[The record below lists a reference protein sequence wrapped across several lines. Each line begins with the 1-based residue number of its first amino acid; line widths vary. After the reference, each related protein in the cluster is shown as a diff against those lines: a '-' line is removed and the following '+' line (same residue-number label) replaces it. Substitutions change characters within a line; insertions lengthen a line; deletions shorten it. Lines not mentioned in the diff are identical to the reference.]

1 MKLLKP
7 LLGDVTAINLK
18 KVKPTITA
26 INALEPHIQALD
38 DAAIQSRMTEIKD
51 SIRAEYKTFSK
62 EPDAAILNKK
72 TQALLDNRAVEVFA
86 LTREA
91 ANRVLGK
98 RHYDVQLIGGLMLH
112 QGKIAEMKTGEGKT
126 LVATL
131 PLVLNALLG
140 EGSHLV
146 TVNDYLSRRDAGW
159 NAPLY
164 HFLGLTVGAIG
175 HDKSLVY
182 DPNFTIEDES
192 DVRLAHFRSV
202 SRAEAYAADITYGT
216 NNEFGFDYLRD
227 HMVYRVGQLRQKPF
241 YFGIVD
247 EVDSILIDE
256 ARTPLIIS
264 GPAAESTSLYAT
276 FAQIVPRLKKDEDY
290 KVDEKANSVALEDSG
305 IAKVEQALNI
315 ENIYA
320 GDNILLVHHLEEA
333 LKAHA
338 LFSKNKDYVIKDGEV
353 VIVDEFTGRMM
364 PGRRYS
370 EGLHQA
376 IEAKEGVE
384 VQRESE
390 TLATIS
396 FQNLFRLY
404 PKLSGMTGTAATEA
418 EEFYKIYGL
427 EVIVI
432 PTHRPTARIDT
443 NDLIY
448 KNETA
453 KVNAVVADILER
465 QKNGQPSLVGTISVA
480 KSEQLSK
487 ALKQAGI
494 AHQVLNAKHHEKE
507 AKVVAQAGKP
517 GTVTVATNMAG
528 RGVDIMLGGNP
539 PESDNKKE
547 FEQWEKDRQLVL
559 EQGGLHVIGT
569 ERHESR
575 RIDNQLRG
583 RSGRQGDPGST
594 VFYVSMD
601 DDLMRIFGGDRLK
614 GMMDKMGIPDDQP
627 ITAGLISKSIES
639 AQKRVEGHNFDI
651 RKHVVEYDDVM
662 NKHREVIYRKRTR
675 ILELE
680 RSLEDGSSPFVQ
692 PTWLHEEVMALM
704 SDEEAEAYEAK
715 IKKYGLEIVQQAERQ
730 LYLQVIDQYWI
741 EHLNQMEQL
750 RVGIGLRGY
759 GQVDPLV
766 EYKRESYGLFERLL
780 GAIEG
785 EVAQALLRMEVTQ
798 QPQVQAE
805 KSDQNLQ
812 FQGADESLAGGGILP
827 TSNNPQEAMEQ
838 VREIAKEQEAESE
851 KATLSDEPK
860 VGRNDPCPCG
870 SGLKFK
876 KCHGK

>member
-7 LLGDVTAINLK
+7 ILGDVTAINMK
-18 KVKPTITA
+18 KVKPIVDA
-26 INALEPHIQALD
+26 INARESQVQAMD
-38 DAAIQSRMTEIKD
+38 DAAIQARMTEIKTA
-51 SIRAEYKTFSK
+51 IRDEYKTFAHES
-62 EPDAAILNKK
+62 DSTILNKK
-72 TQALLDNRAVEVFA
+72 TQALLDKHTAEVFA
-86 LTREA
+86 LVREA
-91 ANRVLGK
+91 ANRTLGK

-112 QGKIAEMKTGEGKT
+112 QGRIAEMKTGEGKT

-140 EGSHLV
+140 RGAHLV

-164 HFLGLTVGAIG
+164 HFLGLSVAAIG
-175 HDKSLVY
+175 HDKSLLY
-182 DPNFTIEDES
+182 DPTFTIEDEADS
-192 DVRLAHFRSV
+192 RLAHFRSV
-202 SRAEAYAADITYGT
+202 KRHEAYDADITYGT

-227 HMVYRVGQLRQKPF
+227 HMVHQVAQLRQRPF
-241 YFGIVD
+241 YFAIVD

-290 KVDEKANSVALEDSG
+290 KVDEKAHSVALEDSG
-305 IAKVEQALNI
+305 IEKVEKALSI

-320 GDNILLVHHLEEA
+320 GENILLVHHLEEA

-338 LFSKNKDYVIKDGEV
+338 LFTKNKDYVIKDGEV

-427 EVIVI
+427 EVIVT
-432 PTHRPTARIDT
+432 PTHRQVQRRDI

-448 KNETA
+448 KNEQA
-453 KVNAVVADILER
+453 KLNAVVADIVDR
-465 QKNGQPSLVGTISVA
+465 QQKGQPILVGTISVA

-494 AHQVLNAKHHEKE
+494 VHQVLNAKHHEKE
-507 AKVVAQAGKP
+507 ANVVAQAGKP

-539 PESDNKKE
+539 PEGDNKKE
-547 FEQWEKDRQLVL
+547 LEAWEKDRQLVL

-614 GMMDKMGIPDDQP
+614 NMMERLGVPDDQP
-627 ITAGLISKSIES
+627 ITAGIISKSIES

-680 RSLEDGSSPFVQ
+680 RPLEDGASPYAQ
-692 PTWLHEEVMALM
+692 ETWLHQEIMALM
-704 SDEEAEAYEAK
+704 SDEELTIYEGK
-715 IKKYGLEIVQQAERQ
+715 VKKFGLELVQQAERY
-730 LYLQVIDQYWI
+730 LYLQVIDQFWI
-741 EHLNQMEQL
+741 DHLNQMEQL

-785 EVAQALLRMEVTQ
+785 EVVQALMRMEVTQ
-798 QPQVQAE
+798 NPPQQQE
-805 KSDQNLQ
+805 EQKNLQ

-827 TSNNPQEAMEQ
+827 TSANPEEAMEQ
-838 VREIAKEQEAESE
+838 VREIAKEHEEETE
-851 KATLSDEPK
+851 KAAASEQPK
-860 VGRNDPCPCG
+860 VGRNDPCWCG

>member
-1 MKLLKP
+1 MLKLLKP
-7 LLGDVTAINLK
+7 LLGDVTAISLK
-18 KVKPTITA
+18 KVKPTIDS
-26 INALEPHIQALD
+26 INALEPKVQAMD
-38 DAAIQSRMTEIKD
+38 DAAIQARMTEIKS
-51 SIRAEYKTFSK
+51 SIRDEYKTFAK
-62 EPDAAILNKK
+62 EVEPTILNKK
-72 TQALLDNRAVEVFA
+72 TQALLDKHAVEVFA
-86 LTREA
+86 LVREA
-91 ANRVLGK
+91 ANRTLGK

-140 EGSHLV
+140 RGSHLV

-164 HFLGLTVGAIG
+164 HFLGLSVAAIG
-175 HDKSLVY
+175 HDRSLLY
-182 DPNFTIEDES
+182 DASFTVEGETDP
-192 DVRLAHFRSV
+192 RLAHFRPV
-202 SRAEAYAADITYGT
+202 QRPDAYNADITYGT

-227 HMVYRVGQLRQKPF
+227 HMVYRVDQLRQRTV
-241 YFGIVD
+241 YFAIVD

-264 GPAAESTSLYAT
+264 GPAAESTSLYGT

-290 KVDEKANSVALEDSG
+290 KVDEKAHSVALQDSG
-305 IAKVEQALNI
+305 IAKVEKALNI
-315 ENIYA
+315 DNIYE

-338 LFSKNKDYVIKDGEV
+338 LFFKNKDYVIKDGEV
-353 VIVDEFTGRMM
+353 IIVDEFTGRMM

-376 IEAKEGVE
+376 IEAKEKVE

-427 EVIVI
+427 EVIII
-432 PTHRPTARIDT
+432 PTHRPAARRDS

-453 KVNAVVADILER
+453 KVNAVVADIVER
-465 QKNGQPSLVGTISVA
+465 QKAGQPVLVGTISVA
-480 KSEQLSK
+480 KSEALSK
-487 ALKQAGI
+487 ALKQASI
-494 AHQVLNAKHHEKE
+494 AHQVLNAKQHEKE
-507 AKVVAQAGKP
+507 ANVVAQAGKP

-539 PESDNKKE
+539 PSSDNKKDW
-547 FEQWEKDRQLVL
+547 EQWEKDHQLVL

-594 VFYVSMD
+594 AFYVSMD

-614 GMMDKMGIPDDQP
+614 GMMDRMGIPDDQP

-675 ILELE
+675 ILEME
-680 RSLEDGSSPFVQ
+680 QTEDGTSPFTKE
-692 PTWLHEEVMALM
+692 TWLHEELMALM
-704 SDEEAEAYEAK
+704 SDEEYAAYEAK
-715 IKKYGLEIVQQAERQ
+715 TKKFGLDLVQQAERH

-766 EYKRESYGLFERLL
+766 EYKRESHGLFERLL

-785 EVAQALLRMEVTQ
+785 EVTQALLRMEVTQ
-798 QPQVQAE
+798 NPPQQQPEQ
-805 KSDQNLQ
+805 KNLQ

-827 TSNNPQEAMEQ
+827 TSNNPEEAMEQ
-838 VREIAKEQEAESE
+838 VREIAKEQEVEAE
-851 KATLSDEPK
+851 KAATSDQPK

-870 SGLKFK
+870 SGKKFK
-876 KCHGK
+876 KCHGA